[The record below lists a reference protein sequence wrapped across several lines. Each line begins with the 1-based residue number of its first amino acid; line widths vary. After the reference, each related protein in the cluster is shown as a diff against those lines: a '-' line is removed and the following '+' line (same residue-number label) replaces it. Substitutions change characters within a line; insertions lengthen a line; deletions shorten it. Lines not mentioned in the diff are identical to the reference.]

1 MEKRPTFGPV
11 LLAGPLGFMI
21 GITLGS
27 ILRDDA
33 MIRLEDKADK
43 RVVAVQRTNAQ
54 LTDMLSGSYEVSGLI
69 VDDEAGSFEF
79 TSILPGTGTEFCTG
93 NFVLENDVARGVG
106 SIACTTETRIEV

>member
-1 MEKRPTFGPV
+1 MEKRPTLGPV

-21 GITLGS
+21 GSTLGI

-33 MIRLEDKADK
+33 IMNLEDEADK
-43 RVVAVQRTNAQ
+43 RVVAVQSINTQ
-54 LTDMLSGSYEVSGLI
+54 LSDMLSASYEVSGLI

-93 NFVLENDVARGVG
+93 NFVLENDIARGVG
-106 SIACTTETRIEV
+106 SIACTTQTKIEV